1 MNRPKNPMKKE
12 AVLIREMRAKTGLTQ
27 REFGDMFSI
36 PVNNIQKW
44 EQGINK
50 PTEYTLQMMI
60 RIMNMTEEINQLKQ
74 LANNTNV

>member
-1 MNRPKNPMKKE
+1 MNRPKSPMKKE

>member
-1 MNRPKNPMKKE
+1 MNRPKNPMRKE

-60 RIMNMTEEINQLKQ
+60 RIMNMTEEINQLQ
-74 LANNTNV
+74 QSANNTDV